1 MGAGFK
7 ELGLHGSESL
17 LTEPNLR
24 CGGVVLLFASYY
36 NKKAAKTIGLCG
48 FFNDRKDFFKVIIK

>member
-17 LTEPNLR
+17 LTEPNIR

-36 NKKAAKTIGLCG
+36 NKKAAKHKVYAAFLMIGKTFL
-48 FFNDRKDFFKVIIK
+48 K

>member
-1 MGAGFK
+1 MGAGFN
-7 ELGLHGSESL
+7 ELGLQGSESL

-36 NKKAAKTIGLCG
+36 NKKAAKHKVYAAFLMIGKTFL
-48 FFNDRKDFFKVIIK
+48 K